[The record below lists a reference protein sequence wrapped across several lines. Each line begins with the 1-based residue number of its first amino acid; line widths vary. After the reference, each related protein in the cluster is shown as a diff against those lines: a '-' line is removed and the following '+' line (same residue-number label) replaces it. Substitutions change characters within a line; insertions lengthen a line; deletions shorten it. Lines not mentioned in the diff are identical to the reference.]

1 MRKLCSLMPLICYN
15 PYIYCLTRNA
25 VSPPHTHTGSP
36 STKKT
41 CNHSLEKTSK
51 NLHKC
56 KFSKS
61 SGINSKRT
69 CLLLSSETLLFCCL
83 WAKDQ
88 SQPMPN
94 YQIFF
99 LKSSL
104 IHRFSKPNATQQQNS
119 LVQLVWREK

>member
-1 MRKLCSLMPLICYN
+1 MQSLQ
-15 PYIYCLTRNA
+15 
-25 VSPPHTHTGSP
+25 HTHTGSP

-88 SQPMPN
+88 SQPTPN

-99 LKSSL
+99 YKTMQKRMKAVVNAQGE
-104 IHRFSKPNATQQQNS
+104 HSKY
-119 LVQLVWREK
+119 